1 MGRGQKGSCQGIGRS
16 SQGSVLGSST
26 IQNSIFSILG
36 VGNLVT
42 LRFISSISHSRG
54 YFPRRLYDSN
64 LLFLIPGGIFPGNS
78 TIHIFYFSSQRVL
91 FQVTLRL
98 KSSISHSRGYFPG
111 RLYDSILL
119 FLIPG
124 GTFPGG
130 PTIQTFYFSFQR
142 VLFQATLRFN
152 SSISHSGRYFPGR
165 LYDSYLLFL
174 IPGGIFPGG
183 STIQTFYF
191 SFQGVFF
198 QATIR
203 FISSISHS
211 RGYFP
216 RQLYDSHLLFLIPGG
231 TFPGYSTIQN
241 NITSIPGVGS
251 HHLYHSK

>member
-54 YFPRRLYDSN
+54 YFPRQLYDSN
-64 LLFLIPGGIFPGNS
+64 LLFLIPGGIF
-78 TIHIFYFSSQRVL
+78 L
-91 FQVTLRL
+91 
-98 KSSISHSRGYFPG
+98 
-111 RLYDSILL
+111 
-119 FLIPG
+119 
-124 GTFPGG
+124 
-130 PTIQTFYFSFQR
+130 
-142 VLFQATLRFN
+142 
-152 SSISHSGRYFPGR
+152 
-165 LYDSYLLFL
+165 
-174 IPGGIFPGG
+174 GG

-203 FISSISHS
+203 FISSFSHS

-216 RQLYDSHLLFLIPGG
+216 GRLYDSILLFLIPGG
-231 TFPGYSTIQN
+231 IFPGNSTIHIFYFSSQGVLSQVTLPFK
-241 NITSIPGVGS
+241 ITLPQFRG
-251 HHLYHSK
+251 

>member
-130 PTIQTFYFSFQR
+130 PTIQTFNFSFQR

-191 SFQGVFF
+191 SFQGYF
-198 QATIR
+198 
-203 FISSISHS
+203 S
-211 RGYFP
+211 R
-216 RQLYDSHLLFLIPGG
+216 RLYDSYLLFLIPGG
-231 TFPGYSTIQN
+231 IFPGNSTIHIFYFSSQGVLSQVTLPFK
-241 NITSIPGVGS
+241 ITLPQFRG
-251 HHLYHSK
+251 